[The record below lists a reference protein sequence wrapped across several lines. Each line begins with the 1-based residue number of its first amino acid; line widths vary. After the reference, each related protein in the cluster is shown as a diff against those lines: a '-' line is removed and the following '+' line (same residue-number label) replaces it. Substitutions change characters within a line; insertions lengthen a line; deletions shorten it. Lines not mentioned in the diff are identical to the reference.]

1 MVIGHVSTNHGLKRN
16 RCCKSTIMCVC
27 ILCFLFCIT
36 CEDKIAETN
45 TNNCS
50 KKVISFDGIHH
61 TFQSRYVSDSQ
72 HRESSLFSRRTSSSA
87 RSRDC
92 MGATKRHVHMLSIR
106 LVRKQDMCA
115 ILLEVVNKSKL
126 KITSLKHGVHSK
138 APQIHLQTY
147 CAGSLEMLQVHMKTI
162 N

>member
-1 MVIGHVSTNHGLKRN
+1 MFIGHVSTNHGLKRN

-27 ILCFLFCIT
+27 ILSFLFCIT

-72 HRESSLFSRRTSSSA
+72 HRESSLFSRRLSSSA

-92 MGATKRHVHMLSIR
+92 MDATKRHVRKYICYQSDWFANRICVLYYWKLSTNR
-106 LVRKQDMCA
+106 S
-115 ILLEVVNKSKL
+115 SK
-126 KITSLKHGVHSK
+126 
-138 APQIHLQTY
+138 
-147 CAGSLEMLQVHMKTI
+147 
-162 N
+162 